1 MSADRTWAE
10 WFRWHLDQA
19 PFQILHMR
27 ELAETTVRAQDTEAV
42 RVSGGSDPARLPY
55 NADPADDADALYV
68 ELVLFAREVSEHTG
82 IIAPAPVR
90 NGMWQGASE
99 PQGLPVCR
107 PDQAF
112 AWAGE
117 IRTWL
122 TNQISD
128 LEQLAHDGKLGDA
141 PEHLVETIREMRK
154 HYPRAEPKFR
164 AYRPRPCPI
173 PACGETTIAPVYDAD
188 GLAGY
193 RCDTC
198 EAQWDSDGAPVEKIP
213 IKER

>member
-1 MSADRTWAE
+1 MSIDDRTWSE

-27 ELAETTVRAQDTEAV
+27 ELVETTVRAQDTEAV

-82 IIAPAPVR
+82 ILAPAPVR
-90 NGMWQGASE
+90 NGLWQGARE

-112 AWAGE
+112 TWAGE

-122 TNQISD
+122 INQTTD

-141 PEHLVETIREMRK
+141 PNHLVGTIREMRK
-154 HYPRAEPKFR
+154 RYPRAEPKFR
-164 AYRPRPCPI
+164 AYRPRPCPT
-173 PACGETTIAPVYDAD
+173 CGQRTVSPIWGVN
-188 GLAGY
+188 GLTGAK
-193 RCDTC
+193 CDTC
-198 EAQWDSDGAPVEKIP
+198 GQEWSNGRTYSSA
-213 IKER
+213 

>member
-1 MSADRTWAE
+1 MSTTDRTWPE
-10 WFRWHLDQA
+10 WLKWHLDQA

-68 ELVLFAREVSEHTG
+68 EMVLFAREVSEHTR
-82 IIAPAPVR
+82 ILAPAPVR
-90 NGMWQGASE
+90 NGLWQGASE

-128 LEQLAHDGKLGDA
+128 LEQLAHEGKLGDA
-141 PEHLVETIREMRK
+141 PEHLVGTIREMRR
-154 HYPRAEPKFR
+154 HYPRAEPKFKV
-164 AYRPRPCPI
+164 YRPRPCPT
-173 PACGETTIAPVYDAD
+173 CGQRTVLPIWSAV
-188 GLAGY
+188 GLAGAQ
-193 RCDTC
+193 CDSC
-198 EAQWDSDGAPVEKIP
+198 GEEWSHRAEGNLDVS
-213 IKER
+213 